1 MSIVLVV
8 DDSPLVL
15 NQVRDALQADDLDV
29 LVTENPLEVPRLIH
43 RRAPSLVLVDI
54 HMPTMRGDV
63 VARIV
68 RRAFGDPPA
77 LRSAGRGERGGGA
90 RVRRRR
96 GGAQERRPGG
106 AAGHGARV
114 ARAAHARRGGAQPSG
129 WTDSPFADRKSGLN
143 TFEK

>member
-15 NQVRDALQADDLDV
+15 NQVHDALQAEDLDV
-29 LVTENPLEVPRLIH
+29 LVTENPLEVPRLIQ

-68 RRAFGDPPA
+68 RRAFGDDVVILLHTEAGTAESEAVAHACGADGVVAKGDDLEA
-77 LRSAGRGERGGGA
+77 LRATVRQWLARPAPGALSPAAGRTAPSPAGS
-90 RVRRRR
+90 RR
-96 GGAQERRPGG
+96 
-106 AAGHGARV
+106 
-114 ARAAHARRGGAQPSG
+114 
-129 WTDSPFADRKSGLN
+129 
-143 TFEK
+143 

>member
-15 NQVRDALQADDLDV
+15 NQVHDALQADDVDV

-68 RRAFGDPPA
+68 RRAFGDDVVILLHSEAPA
-77 LRSAGRGERGGGA
+77 AESAA
-90 RVRRRR
+90 
-96 GGAQERRPGG
+96 
-106 AAGHGARV
+106 V
-114 ARAAHARRGGAQPSG
+114 ARACGADGVVPKSDDLAALRTTVRAWLARPTRGAAALSPAAGRTAPSPTG
-129 WTDSPFADRKSGLN
+129 SRG
-143 TFEK
+143 

>member
-15 NQVRDALQADDLDV
+15 NQVHDALQAEDLGV
-29 LVTENPLEVPRLIH
+29 LVTENPLEVPRLIQ

-68 RRAFGDPPA
+68 RRAFGDDVVI
-77 LRSAGRGERGGGA
+77 LLHTEAGTAESD
-90 RVRRRR
+90 
-96 GGAQERRPGG
+96 E
-106 AAGHGARV
+106 V
-114 ARAAHARRGGAQPSG
+114 ARACGADGVVPKSDDLAGLRTTVRDWLARPAHRAAGLSRAAPPTAPSPAGTRG
-129 WTDSPFADRKSGLN
+129 
-143 TFEK
+143 